1 MDQLVNDAHELFAL
15 ELSTQQAQQF
25 AAYARLLYE
34 WNQRMNLTKIIEP
47 DDVRVRHFLDSLSI
61 ASIIGFDEGDRLI
74 DVGTGA
80 GFPGLPL
87 AIAFPDIEVT
97 LLDSTQKKLRFL
109 ETVAKEL
116 GLSNV
121 KTLHERAEDAGQSQK
136 HRGQYDIVTARAVAL
151 LPTLLEYTL
160 PLAKVGGYV
169 IAMKGESAEREVE
182 EAKRALFVLKAEAM
196 PVASIELPDVDRE
209 HFLVTVQKLDKTP
222 APYPRQAGL
231 PKKKP
236 IGY

>member
-1 MDQLVNDAHELFAL
+1 MNPLIE
-15 ELSTQQAQQF
+15 QAQTLFDLTLSREQAEQF
-25 AAYARLLYE
+25 DTYARLLYE

-47 DDVRVRHFLDSLSI
+47 EDVRVRHFLDSLSI
-61 ASIIGFDEGDRLI
+61 VTVIGFDAGDRLI

-87 AIAFPDIEVT
+87 AIAFPELQVT

-109 ETVAKEL
+109 DTVATEL
-116 GLSNV
+116 GLANV
-121 KTLHERAEDAGQSQK
+121 TTLHGRAEDMGQSDT
-136 HRGQYDIVTARAVAL
+136 HRGQYDVVTARAVAL

-160 PLAKVGGYV
+160 PLAKIGGFV

-196 PVASIELPDVDRE
+196 PVASIQLPDVERE
-209 HFLVTVQKLDKTP
+209 HFLVTIHKTEKTP
-222 APYPRQAGL
+222 APYPRQAGI

-236 IGY
+236 IGG